1 VGSGGGGGAEKRN
14 TTHAHA
20 SVSIHQTRGRR
31 PEFRWVL
38 WLSPVLCTCTEGH
51 RRGRW
56 GWTVG
61 CCKDETGCNM
71 HRLRSA
77 DLCIDRQDSRKDKD
91 DDDDSNVAQR
101 YCIAVDV
108 IWCKW
113 RFTCN
118 FEDSRRGKSC
128 ASKHASPTLATL
140 LGPRYVHKSK
150 VEASGWQRHRTVA
163 PRCNF
168 PVINN
173 HTFHS
178 VYGYITS
185 DYPFRSIHHGSIIK
199 LL

>member
-1 VGSGGGGGAEKRN
+1 MGVVVVASTLYMHGRASKGSMGLDGGLL
-14 TTHAHA
+14 
-20 SVSIHQTRGRR
+20 QRR
-31 PEFRWVL
+31 DRL
-38 WLSPVLCTCTEGH
+38 
-51 RRGRW
+51 
-56 GWTVG
+56 
-61 CCKDETGCNM
+61 TGCNM

-77 DLCIDRQDSRKDKD
+77 DLCIDRQDGRKDKD
-91 DDDDSNVAQR
+91 DDDDSNVAQH

-118 FEDSRRGKSC
+118 TEDSCRGKSC

-140 LGPRYVHKSK
+140 LGPRYVHELK
-150 VEASGWQRHRTVA
+150 VEASGWQRHHTVA

-178 VYGYITS
+178 VYGYIPS
-185 DYPFRSIHHGSIIK
+185 DYPFRSIHHRSIMK